1 MPPDALELFLQL
13 AAESHIPITLCVGSA
28 LGIAIAYLLS
38 RTFDIPFAG
47 VSLILVGLLGIV
59 LAMFFAGGRV
69 LEFRGVDPSLI
80 SSCTTG
86 DLTAWDAQ
94 AILNSIL
101 FLPFTLGV
109 TLVARKT
116 RMAVS
121 TSVTLIVALETLQ
134 AVTNQGVCEVADLV
148 HNFVGVAAGILLA
161 KAVMLVRAPKNE
173 SSVTTDPDHAHTRE
187 H

>member
-13 AAESHIPITLCVGSA
+13 ATEPHILIALCVGSV
-28 LGIAIAYLLS
+28 LDIAIAYLLS
-38 RTFDIPFAG
+38 RTFNIPFAG
-47 VSLILVGLLGIV
+47 VSLTLVGLLGIV
-59 LAMFFAGGRV
+59 LAMFFAGGRAR
-69 LEFRGVDPSLI
+69 EFRGVDPSLI

-116 RMAVS
+116 RTAVA
-121 TSVTLIVALETLQ
+121 TSVALIVALETLQ
-134 AVTNQGVCEVADLV
+134 AVTNQGVCEAADLV
-148 HNFVGVAAGILLA
+148 HNLVGVAAGILLA
-161 KAVMLVRAPKNE
+161 KAVTLVRAPKK
-173 SSVTTDPDHAHTRE
+173 SSVTTDPDHVHTRE